1 MSSKR
6 HLFSRLHVKVLL
18 ILVVMGIIA
27 ISVALVRRASVNEE
41 INSVTNEYLQ
51 SRQKSFEV
59 SRGTTNDL
67 IRALSYDYS
76 IWDEMVDAVESEDET
91 WFDEQIPNALNTY
104 KVDAA
109 WVLDTK
115 YRQVYSANTAGN
127 TEVSFPIRNFDTNA
141 NRLFKD
147 GYFVEFN
154 TLINGEIYQI
164 FGAPIQPGSDI
175 ARATAPRGYFF
186 VARKLS
192 REDIVNRL
200 SLVND
205 SDVKITSNIIDR
217 EPVIVPSEG
226 LLQFESPILN
236 EQGTKIGAYQVEN
249 YSEYMKST
257 SQVLLLQYR
266 FFLAAMIILPLFM
279 TLVFYFII
287 SIPLRGLS
295 ESIANRDSKK
305 LKTLVRRKDELGEAA
320 QLVTRVQ
327 EQEIAL
333 KLSAEETMK
342 ARDELEKRAKE
353 AERMND
359 LMVGREL
366 RMVELKKQLQELKVQ
381 SSRKKGGSA

>member
-1 MSSKR
+1 M
-6 HLFSRLHVKVLL
+6 KVLL

>member
-1 MSSKR
+1 M
-6 HLFSRLHVKVLL
+6 FSRLHVKVLL

>member
-1 MSSKR
+1 M
-6 HLFSRLHVKVLL
+6 KVLL

-333 KLSAEETMK
+333 KLSAEEIMK